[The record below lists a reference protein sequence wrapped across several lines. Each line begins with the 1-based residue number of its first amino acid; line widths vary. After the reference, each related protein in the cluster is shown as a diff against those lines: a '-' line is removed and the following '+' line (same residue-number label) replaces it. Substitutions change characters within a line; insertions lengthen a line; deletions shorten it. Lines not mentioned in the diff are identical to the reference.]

1 MASLIYRDSPPC
13 VKSELDLFTVPPTQT
28 AIEKGQFVEYHPLAN
43 IRDGSPIEFNI
54 PGNGEEYIDLG
65 ASYLHV
71 KAKVL
76 KADGTVLPEKE
87 PVAAVNLFL
96 HSLFSQVDISLN
108 ERNISSASN
117 TYPYRAYI
125 ETLLNYG
132 EDAKKSLLTCEA
144 FFKDEE
150 PEKVDPTVESV
161 HKGLKTRYKLI
172 EKSQTIDMIGQLHC
186 DIFQQNR
193 LLLNLVDLKIKMVRS
208 KPSFCLISPKA
219 DVDYKVVLEHASM
232 FIRKVKVSP
241 GVSLGHAKALEKSSA
256 KYPIDRVL
264 CKTYSVSSGSWS
276 FMQDNVF
283 LGHMPKRV
291 IIACVE
297 NAAMNGQ
304 YTHNP
309 FLFAHNNVNFLS
321 IYVDGQPVPYKPLE
335 LNFKSKNFVR
345 AYYSL
350 FNSFDRDKGIYLTR
364 EDYAKGHVLY
374 AFDLTP
380 DLCDGSHFN
389 LQHQGNLR
397 VEMKFSEAL
406 TKTLSVLIYAE
417 FQNVIEITKSRH
429 ILCDFAN

>member
-1 MASLIYRDSPPC
+1 MASFIHRDSPPC
-13 VKSELDLFTVPPTQT
+13 VKSELDLFTIPPTQT
-28 AIEKGQFVEYHPLAN
+28 VIEKGQFVEYHPLAN
-43 IRDGSPIEFNI
+43 IRDGGPIEFNI
-54 PGNGEEYIDLG
+54 SGSGEEYIDLA
-65 ASYLHV
+65 ASYIHV

-87 PVAAVNLFL
+87 SVAPVNLFL

-132 EDAKKSLLTCEA
+132 EDAKKSLLTCEG

-150 PEKVDPTVESV
+150 PDKVDPTTEGV
-161 HKGLKTRYKLI
+161 HDGLKTRYKLI
-172 EKSQTIDMIGQLHC
+172 ERSQTVDMIGQLHC

-193 LLLNLVDLKIKMVRS
+193 LLLNLVDVKIKMVRS
-208 KPSFCLISPKA
+208 KPAFCLVSPTA
-219 DVDYKVVLEHASM
+219 DADYKVVLDHASM

-256 KYPIDRVL
+256 KYPIDRIL
-264 CKTYSVSSGSWS
+264 CKTYSISPGSWS

-283 LGHMPKRV
+283 LGRMPKRV
-291 IIACVE
+291 IITCVE
-297 NAAMNGQ
+297 NAAINGQ
-304 YTHNP
+304 YARNP
-309 FLFAHNNVNFLS
+309 FLFAHHNVNFLS
-321 IYVDGQPVPYKPLE
+321 IYVDGQSVPCKPLE
-335 LNFKSKNFVR
+335 LNFKSDNYVR

-350 FNSFDRDKGIYLTR
+350 FSSFDRDRGIYLTR
-364 EDYAKGHVLY
+364 EEYAKGHVLY

-397 VEMKFSEAL
+397 LELKFSEPL